1 MNIIKSLKTNT
12 KDNFVSN
19 LDVCSDDRGHVKEF
33 NEEPA
38 GACGVP
44 TEGKAFRN
52 SPCKVGQAVQNGS
65 ILERLI

>member
-1 MNIIKSLKTNT
+1 MKSWKTNT
-12 KDNFVSN
+12 KDNFVPPSN

-44 TEGKAFRN
+44 TEGQAFRN